1 MNNYVG
7 IVSYSAAAAAFAF
20 LTLLLIVSW
29 RGRLPG
35 LLLAI
40 AALVSGLWA
49 GANAYQYAHDGAG
62 WRWAAVL
69 EVVRSFAWYCF
80 LVGLL
85 TAGRDALASPRK
97 LRWLAGA
104 MAASALTLVIVM
116 GALPESA
123 FRPRYSLALSVAHL
137 GMAIFGLVLIE
148 YIYRNSHA
156 EQRWGIKY
164 LVLGLA
170 AAFAYDFYLYSDA
183 MLFKQVDHDVWA
195 VRGVANA
202 LIVPLIAVAAA
213 RNPTWSLDVNV
224 SRQVLFHSTTLVGA
238 GLYLLVMAAAGYYLR
253 VFGGSWGRAIQATF
267 FFAGLVVL
275 VALLTSG
282 SLRSKL
288 KIFLARN
295 FFTYAY
301 DYREEWLKLTQTL
314 SGGEPGMYLR
324 ERAIQAV
331 AELVESPGGALY
343 IEHDAREFRFVSHW
357 NMSSAG
363 GSEPSDTPFIQLL
376 RQRQWV
382 INLQDATPG
391 QGALPSGVTAPTWLH
406 AIPQAAMVVPLI
418 LHERLLGFIVLA
430 RSRAELVFN
439 WEVSDLLKTAGRQV
453 ASYVAHTEAAQALT
467 VARQFESFTR
477 TTTFV
482 VHDLK
487 NLVAQLKLLLD
498 NAERHKRNPAFV
510 DDMLETVAN
519 SVRKMQGL
527 LTQLRSGSPAAENVL
542 PLDVRDVLRRI
553 AARYQQMQP
562 APQLTLTDVPVSV
575 RADGERLERVLGH
588 LVQNAIEATPPE
600 GSVHAS
606 VALRDDAAWIEVADT
621 GKGMSAEFLRNQ
633 LFQPFETTKP
643 AGMGVGAY
651 EAREYIQE
659 LGGTIEVESHLGR
672 GTKISILLP
681 LMSTQPVAAHDRSVE
696 LQ

>member
-35 LLLAI
+35 LLLAG
-40 AALVSGLWA
+40 AALASALWA
-49 GANAYQYAHDGAG
+49 GVNAYQYAHEGAG
-62 WRWAAVL
+62 WRLAAIL
-69 EVVRSFAWYCF
+69 EVVRNLAWFAF
-80 LVGLL
+80 FGGLL
-85 TAGRDALASPRK
+85 PFSGREPDASTRK
-97 LRWLAGA
+97 LRWLGFMLGGLCVVLIIA
-104 MAASALTLVIVM
+104 MSV
-116 GALPESA
+116 LPESA
-123 FRPRYSLALSVAHL
+123 FQPRYSLGLSIAHL
-137 GMAIFGLVLIE
+137 AMAIFSLVLIE

-156 EQRWGIKY
+156 EQRWGIKH
-164 LVLGLA
+164 LVLGLV

-183 MLFKQVDHDVWA
+183 MLFKQVDADVWA
-195 VRGVANA
+195 ARGVANA

-213 RNPTWSLDVNV
+213 RNPTWSLDVTV

-238 GLYLLVMAAAGYYLR
+238 GLYLLAMAAAGYYLR

-267 FFAGLVVL
+267 FFAGM
-275 VALLTSG
+275 VALIALLSSG

-288 KIFLARN
+288 KIFLAKN
-295 FFTYAY
+295 FFTYTY

-314 SGGEPGMYLR
+314 SGGQPGMHLR

-331 AELVESPGGALY
+331 AELVESPGGALW
-343 IEHDAREFRFVSHW
+343 IEHESREYRFVGHW
-357 NMSSAG
+357 NMAAAEG
-363 GSEPSDTPFIQLL
+363 VEPHDSGFLRLL
-376 RQRQWV
+376 GQRQWV
-382 INLQDATPG
+382 INLQDTV
-391 QGALPSGVTAPTWLH
+391 QGALADGTAMPAWLR
-406 AIPQAAMVVPLI
+406 AIPQASLVVPLI

-430 RSRAELVFN
+430 RSRAEMVFN

-487 NLVAQLKLLLD
+487 NLVAQLRLLLD
-498 NAERHKRNPAFV
+498 NAQKHKSNPAFV

-542 PLDVRDVLRRI
+542 PLDLRDVLRRI
-553 AARYQQMQP
+553 VAKHTHAQPKPTFDHPDAAI
-562 APQLTLTDVPVSV
+562 SV
-575 RADGERLERVLGH
+575 RADSERLERVLGH
-588 LVQNAIEATPPE
+588 LVQNAIEATAPD
-600 GSVHAS
+600 GRVTVSLS
-606 VALRDDAAWIEVADT
+606 LRDEAALIDVVDN
-621 GKGMSAEFLRNQ
+621 GKGMSEEFVRDH

-643 AGMGVGAY
+643 TGMGVGAY
-651 EAREYIQE
+651 EAREYIRE
-659 LGGTIEVESHLGR
+659 LGGVIKVQSELGG
-672 GTKISILLP
+672 GTRVSILMP
-681 LMSTQPVAAHDRSVE
+681 LSPIMIAMTQTPLAE